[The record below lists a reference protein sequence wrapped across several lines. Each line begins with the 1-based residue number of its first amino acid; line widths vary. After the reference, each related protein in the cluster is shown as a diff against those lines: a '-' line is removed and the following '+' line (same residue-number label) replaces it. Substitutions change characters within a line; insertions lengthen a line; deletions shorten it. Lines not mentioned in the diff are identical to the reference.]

1 MSQTHTV
8 DIKHILKLIDDI
20 YISDNPHYNRYPKEL
35 DEILPKNPYEWTV
48 SKIEDLLRN
57 LGGTVVKEVIFSMD
71 KDYTDW

>member
-35 DEILPKNPYEWTV
+35 DEILPKNPYE
-48 SKIEDLLRN
+48 
-57 LGGTVVKEVIFSMD
+57 
-71 KDYTDW
+71 